1 MKKKIVGRL
10 LGICFAAYIEKL
22 IILMQ
27 QPKVF
32 IPAEHV
38 SKILEMS
45 KDVFSN
51 EEELGF
57 VKSCL
62 YYLMEGVS
70 AEYAIDMAMIDYLID
85 L

>member
-1 MKKKIVGRL
+1 M
-10 LGICFAAYIEKL
+10 
-22 IILMQ
+22 LMQ

-32 IPAEHV
+32 IPAEDV

-45 KDVFSN
+45 KDVFN
-51 EEELGF
+51 NDEELIF
-57 VKSCL
+57 IKSCL

-70 AEYAIDMAMIDYLID
+70 AEHAIDMAMIDYLID

>member
-1 MKKKIVGRL
+1 
-10 LGICFAAYIEKL
+10 
-22 IILMQ
+22 MQ

-32 IPAEHV
+32 IPAEDV

-70 AEYAIDMAMIDYLID
+70 AEHAIDMAMIDYLID
-85 L
+85 LWTKKSIRNNAFFYEFHEIFTF

>member
-1 MKKKIVGRL
+1 MK
-10 LGICFAAYIEKL
+10 KL

-32 IPAEHV
+32 IPAEEV

-45 KDVFSN
+45 RDVFN
-51 EEELGF
+51 NDEELGF
-57 VKSCL
+57 IRSCL

-70 AEYAIDMAMIDYLID
+70 AEHAIDMAMIDYLID